1 MKKCLAVLG
10 RLLLAEDGSAFP
22 VVFVGCAQE
31 VSLESL
37 VQALLRR
44 QPHMFSKLTYHLQSS
59 FMCSSS
65 RESRRATHHFGVLP
79 LRFTFG
85 VELYAGC
92 VRAAGGSLGCD
103 RSEA

>member
-1 MKKCLAVLG
+1 MKKCLALLG

-44 QPHMFSKLTYHLQSS
+44 QPHMFSKLTYHLQSL
-59 FMCSSS
+59 FVVQAE
-65 RESRRATHHFGVLP
+65 RAGEQPIILESPH
-79 LRFTFG
+79 
-85 VELYAGC
+85 
-92 VRAAGGSLGCD
+92 
-103 RSEA
+103 